1 MVKGRPF
8 AGGGLKKKKKI
19 GGAKSGV
26 GCYAEFLRGEQGMLG
41 MPVMRYFG
49 RAGSL
54 QVWRSS
60 DVICWLAHQLQI

>member
-8 AGGGLKKKKKI
+8 AGGGLKKS

-54 QVWRSS
+54 QVCRSS